1 MLPTTQTVNEL
12 QAKATETLVAHYPNW
27 QWSGTCRC
35 GYGYGFDP
43 TDTGHST
50 PPGSC
55 TPSPRRTKHDADQTR
70 PAAEVAGTGNSARAR
85 ITGLAPVVGAQ
96 VAALGA
102 ELEALLGEPLDG
114 VGDRGAHGGSL

>member
-43 TDTGHST
+43 TDTWAQHTARKLYPIT
-50 PPGSC
+50 P
-55 TPSPRRTKHDADQTR
+55 KDKTR
-70 PAAEVAGTGNSARAR
+70 C
-85 ITGLAPVVGAQ
+85 
-96 VAALGA
+96 
-102 ELEALLGEPLDG
+102 
-114 VGDRGAHGGSL
+114 